1 MGCVLRVRRPSSR
14 QPGSR
19 WSGGF
24 NASGSVYADAAE
36 TPVSLGNVGLKA
48 PIVAMALENDQA
60 SYWLVA
66 G

>member
-1 MGCVLRVRRPSSR
+1 
-14 QPGSR
+14 
-19 WSGGF
+19 
-24 NASGSVYADAAE
+24 
-36 TPVSLGNVGLKA
+36 VSLGNVGLKA